1 MGRVFSFV
9 AMILVLAAGMYIY
22 SRQVKAI
29 SPTTANNP
37 KATVNLVG
45 VRMDLSNIAN
55 AEKRYMASEGH
66 YGSLDDLISSQV
78 ISETRHRG
86 PYTYSVDVNGENF
99 RSDRDPGSE
108 RRSRFAGDD
117 VDQSGFAGNEL
128 DYCDRSEL
136 FCGRCFLNSSAF
148 ALRGMAAA

>member
-29 SPTTANNP
+29 SPTAANNP

-55 AEKRYMASEGH
+55 AERRYMASEGK
-66 YGSLDDLISSQV
+66 YGSLDDLISSQF
-78 ISETRHRG
+78 ISEVRHRG
-86 PYTYSVDVNGENF
+86 PYTYSVDVSGESF
-99 RSDRDPGSE
+99 VVTATRGADTDPGLPQTMSINQ
-108 RRSRFAGDD
+108 DM
-117 VDQSGFAGNEL
+117 Q
-128 DYCDRSEL
+128 
-136 FCGRCFLNSSAF
+136 
-148 ALRGMAAA
+148 AAN

>member
-9 AMILVLAAGMYIY
+9 ATILVLAAGMYIY

-29 SPTTANNP
+29 SPTPANNP

-55 AEKRYMASEGH
+55 AERRYMATEGH

-78 ISETRHRG
+78 ISEVRHRG

-99 RSDRDPGSE
+99 VVTATRDAGADPGLP
-108 RRSRFAGDD
+108 ATLGINQDMQA
-117 VDQSGFAGNEL
+117 VN
-128 DYCDRSEL
+128 
-136 FCGRCFLNSSAF
+136 
-148 ALRGMAAA
+148 

>member
-1 MGRVFSFV
+1 MTRVFSFV
-9 AMILVLAAGMYIY
+9 AMILVLAAGLYIY

-55 AEKRYMASEGH
+55 AERRYMASEGH

-78 ISETRHRG
+78 ISEVRHRG
-86 PYTYSVDVNGENF
+86 PYTYSIEVNGESFVATATLGPNA
-99 RSDRDPGSE
+99 DPGLPATMSINQDLQ
-108 RRSRFAGDD
+108 ATD
-117 VDQSGFAGNEL
+117 
-128 DYCDRSEL
+128 
-136 FCGRCFLNSSAF
+136 
-148 ALRGMAAA
+148 

>member
-29 SPTTANNP
+29 SPTAANNP

-55 AEKRYMASEGH
+55 AERRYMASQGK
-66 YGSLDDLISSQV
+66 YGSLDDLISSQF
-78 ISETRHRG
+78 ISEVRHRG
-86 PYTYSVDVNGENF
+86 PYTYSVDVSGESF
-99 RSDRDPGSE
+99 VVTATRGADADPGLPQTMSINQ
-108 RRSRFAGDD
+108 DM
-117 VDQSGFAGNEL
+117 Q
-128 DYCDRSEL
+128 
-136 FCGRCFLNSSAF
+136 
-148 ALRGMAAA
+148 AAN